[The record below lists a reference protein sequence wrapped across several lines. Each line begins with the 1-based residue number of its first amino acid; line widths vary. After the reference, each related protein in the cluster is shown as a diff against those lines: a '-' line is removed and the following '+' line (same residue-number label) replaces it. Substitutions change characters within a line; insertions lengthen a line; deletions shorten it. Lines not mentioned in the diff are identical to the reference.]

1 MLTWII
7 AFFVFLV
14 LLAVPPTRAAITWFL
29 DVPGKIL
36 FQWVLYL
43 VIRLFQAHVVV
54 VRNLVLP
61 RAAIFPTL
69 VSKDT
74 VRKE

>member
-7 AFFVFLV
+7 AIFV
-14 LLAVPPTRAAITWFL
+14 LLALLSFPPTRAAIGWL
-29 DVPGKIL
+29 LEVPGKII
-36 FQWVLYL
+36 FQWGLYL
-43 VIRLFQAHVVV
+43 VMRLYQAHVVV
-54 VRNLVLP
+54 LRNLVLP

-74 VRKE
+74 VRKD